1 MSGKRTFVGAV
12 RGGHAAPPLPSVHLD
27 LNTGGDHAV
36 GRVKAMQEQLLHMA
50 YLKSAGLIPN
60 GTPSVSLDGNFC
72 FAGADY
78 QDFKAIGGPYH
89 MAHRAIATVHIG
101 GRNLADFVAQDF
113 SRYHQRG
120 NPLTDPT
127 LLHLVVAPQARTD
140 PLPGYA
146 NYADGYLE
154 RFLQNTLG
162 PLFQEMLH
170 RQPASQPVERGLLVD
185 ALGRMKEGIEVG
197 YFQAIASLQ
206 QSQTDKG
213 YVAPTGQVP
222 LFSAADLD
230 TIDFEQLRPASMR
243 RHTQQGE
250 APQIFLSASREH
262 ALHHTPAMT
271 ESKVGDA
278 VAELAFAE
286 R

>member
-12 RGGHAAPPLPSVHLD
+12 RGGHGAPPLPSVYLD

-36 GRVKAMQEQLLHMA
+36 GRVKAMQEQLLHVA
-50 YLKSAGLIPN
+50 YLRSAGLIPS
-60 GTPSVSLDGNFC
+60 GTVKVSLDGNFC
-72 FAGADY
+72 FAGADF

-101 GRNLADFVAQDF
+101 GRNLADFAAPDFAQ
-113 SRYHQRG
+113 YHQKG
-120 NPLTDPT
+120 HPLTDPT

-162 PLFQEMLH
+162 PLFQEMLD
-170 RQPASQPVERGLLVD
+170 RQPASQPLERGLLVD
-185 ALGRMKEGIEVG
+185 ALGRMKERIEIG

-213 YVAPTGQVP
+213 FVAPSGQEP
-222 LFSAADLD
+222 LFSAADLSN
-230 TIDFEQLRPASMR
+230 IDFEQLRPASMR
-243 RHTQQGE
+243 RHTRQGE
-250 APQIFLSASREH
+250 APQIFLSASREF

-271 ESKVGDA
+271 ESQVGDA